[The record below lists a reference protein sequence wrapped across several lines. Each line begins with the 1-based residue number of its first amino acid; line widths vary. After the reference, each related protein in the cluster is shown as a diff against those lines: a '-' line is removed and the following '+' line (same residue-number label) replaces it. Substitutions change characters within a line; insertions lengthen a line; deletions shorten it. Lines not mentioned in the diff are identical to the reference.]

1 MLAQKGGFF
10 SNLLMVQPGSTVPE
24 SLGNVLDD
32 LLVVNTNMAE
42 EIVLVAHLR
51 ITFGA
56 NSKLLPIAVKKC
68 FLSAG
73 SLFAKIQ
80 EIIKY

>member
-1 MLAQKGGFF
+1 LQFAH
-10 SNLLMVQPGSTVPE
+10 GSFVPE

-32 LLVVNTNMAE
+32 LLVVYPNMAE

-68 FLSAG
+68 IPSA
-73 SLFAKIQ
+73 
-80 EIIKY
+80 